1 MQKTV
6 VGSAGASPTR
16 GGLTGLLLP
25 HGGGLWASAVRT
37 AAPLEHHNRT
47 GRVILR
53 KAFYLIAIGEVGGA
67 GLMLVS

>member
-6 VGSAGASPTR
+6 LGSAGASPSR
-16 GGLTGLLLP
+16 GGLTGLLL
-25 HGGGLWASAVRT
+25 HHGGLWASAVRT
-37 AAPLEHHNRT
+37 AAPLEHHNRS

-53 KAFYLIAIGEVGGA
+53 KAVYLIAIGEVVGA